1 MIMNKPTKPRGMYF
15 SPIVRQ
21 VALTQ
26 ESLICTSPFDSTT
39 DDYSLS
45 DIWGEGSDVD

>member
-1 MIMNKPTKPRGMYF
+1 MNKPTKPRGMYF
-15 SPIVRQ
+15 SPITRQ
-21 VALTQ
+21 VALSP

-39 DDYSLS
+39 DDYSLT